1 MKTILFDAICRVGIF
16 LICARTVVH
25 FRPKGAYEKYLKLL
39 VSAMVLIQLLFPMS
53 SFFTEDGGFRV
64 KSGIEF
70 FTKEFEKDMEEIRL
84 DLADTDSLLRN
95 MTLRQVREQTKQQE
109 MGKQEGIKDW
119 ETIEPV
125 EIQVP

>member
-53 SFFTEDGGFRV
+53 SFFTEDDGFRV

-70 FTKEFEKDMEEIRL
+70 FTKEFEKDMEEIRS
-84 DLADTDSLLRN
+84 DLAGTDSLLRN

>member
-70 FTKEFEKDMEEIRL
+70 FTKEFEKDMEEIRS
-84 DLADTDSLLRN
+84 DLADTDSN
-95 MTLRQVREQTKQQE
+95 NT
-109 MGKQEGIKDW
+109 
-119 ETIEPV
+119 
-125 EIQVP
+125 

>member
-70 FTKEFEKDMEEIRL
+70 FTKEFEKDMEEIRS

-95 MTLRQVREQTKQQE
+95 MTLRQVRAQTKQQE